1 MSWRFPR
8 YVVELSSVKMQLIDQ
23 IAPTCPKNRNV
34 QSRGEQC
41 RPDLV
46 ISVIKFGET
55 LITKKHGEPVG
66 FRIFNAL
73 SPSR

>member
-1 MSWRFPR
+1 MFERFDEPP
-8 YVVELSSVKMQLIDQ
+8 SSG
-23 IAPTCPKNRNV
+23 ANRH
-34 QSRGEQC
+34 
-41 RPDLV
+41 LV